1 MSRSRTVR
9 ISAAIVALVC
19 FALSAQA
26 QSTLVA
32 PTGLEASDGSYST
45 KVGLSWDHVRGAQSY
60 RIFRHST
67 NDPSAAVEIG
77 STSSIIFYD
86 RQGEAGKTFFYWV
99 KATRPG
105 TESAFSAPDEGVR
118 AIGKLS
124 AFGPIGPLQPPP
136 VPVDNAVTGAK
147 VYLGKTL
154 FWDEQLSSTRTVA
167 CGTCHIFSRGSTD
180 PRVRVGASH
189 STNPGVDEKFGS
201 ADDIFGSPG
210 VPLSAADGAYEWSTS
225 FGFNPQVTRR
235 KAQSVV
241 DAAYSDIGLFWDGR
255 ADRTFLDPETSE
267 IVFKN
272 AAPLESQALESQAL
286 DPFLSST
293 EMAHQ
298 GRTLA
303 DLVTRIIESQPLAL
317 APSLPPSL
325 QAWVS
330 GRSYRQ
336 LFAEAFGTP
345 DVTPVG
351 IAMAIATYERTLYSD
366 RTTIDATDSGI
377 GEPSPEAQRG
387 RQLFFANFCNEC
399 HRGSVLGDNRFRF
412 VGIRPDS
419 EDIGRAEVTKKGTDR
434 GRFRTPSLRNAAA
447 RSPFMHSGSLE
458 TLEDVIEFYDRGG
471 DFDSPNKDRNFVR
484 PMHLE
489 RQEKSDLLAFLR
501 TMSDPRV
508 LGEQGPLFD
517 RPMLYSESAR
527 VPMVFGTGTTP
538 GTFVPQIHAIEP
550 PIIGNPNFT
559 VAISNARGG
568 AQATLVIDDSDP
580 GSAPVIP
587 ATASLAR
594 VSTQLSGTQPGE
606 GRGSVSIAIPDDPD
620 LIGKTFVGRWY
631 VASGTLVW
639 TSPAVQLT
647 VFGPS
652 APGASISMISS
663 VSAASLSTG
672 PVATESIVS
681 GFGANLALGSET
693 ARSLP
698 LPTTMAGID
707 VAVTDQSGATRSA
720 PLFFV
725 SSTQVNYLVP
735 AGTSA
740 GEAGVEVRLA
750 SQVLSKGT
758 IQVATVAPGVFSA
771 NSNGAGIAAALASR
785 VRADG
790 SQVVE
795 QVARFD
801 PIEQRFVGDPIEL
814 GPDGDQVILLL
825 FGTGL
830 RSARSVTAT
839 VGGET
844 AEVLFA
850 GAQPEFVGVDQIN
863 IRLPRS
869 LSGRGEVEIVLTAD
883 DQTSNRVTINV
894 R

>member
-1 MSRSRTVR
+1 MR

-351 IAMAIATYERTLYSD
+351 IAMAIAYIRAHALFRSHHNRCHRFRHRRALTRGPARATIILREFLQRMPSRVSARRQPLSLCRHSPRQRRHRSCRGHQKGHRPGPFSD
-366 RTTIDATDSGI
+366 TKS
-377 GEPSPEAQRG
+377 AQRRRAFAIHAQ
-387 RQLFFANFCNEC
+387 RQPGNSRRC
-399 HRGSVLGDNRFRF
+399 HRVL
-412 VGIRPDS
+412 
-419 EDIGRAEVTKKGTDR
+419 
-434 GRFRTPSLRNAAA
+434 
-447 RSPFMHSGSLE
+447 
-458 TLEDVIEFYDRGG
+458 
-471 DFDSPNKDRNFVR
+471 
-484 PMHLE
+484 
-489 RQEKSDLLAFLR
+489 
-501 TMSDPRV
+501 
-508 LGEQGPLFD
+508 
-517 RPMLYSESAR
+517 
-527 VPMVFGTGTTP
+527 
-538 GTFVPQIHAIEP
+538 
-550 PIIGNPNFT
+550 
-559 VAISNARGG
+559 
-568 AQATLVIDDSDP
+568 
-580 GSAPVIP
+580 
-587 ATASLAR
+587 
-594 VSTQLSGTQPGE
+594 
-606 GRGSVSIAIPDDPD
+606 
-620 LIGKTFVGRWY
+620 
-631 VASGTLVW
+631 
-639 TSPAVQLT
+639 
-647 VFGPS
+647 
-652 APGASISMISS
+652 
-663 VSAASLSTG
+663 
-672 PVATESIVS
+672 
-681 GFGANLALGSET
+681 
-693 ARSLP
+693 
-698 LPTTMAGID
+698 
-707 VAVTDQSGATRSA
+707 
-720 PLFFV
+720 
-725 SSTQVNYLVP
+725 
-735 AGTSA
+735 
-740 GEAGVEVRLA
+740 
-750 SQVLSKGT
+750 
-758 IQVATVAPGVFSA
+758 
-771 NSNGAGIAAALASR
+771 
-785 VRADG
+785 
-790 SQVVE
+790 
-795 QVARFD
+795 
-801 PIEQRFVGDPIEL
+801 
-814 GPDGDQVILLL
+814 
-825 FGTGL
+825 
-830 RSARSVTAT
+830 
-839 VGGET
+839 
-844 AEVLFA
+844 
-850 GAQPEFVGVDQIN
+850 
-863 IRLPRS
+863 
-869 LSGRGEVEIVLTAD
+869 
-883 DQTSNRVTINV
+883 
-894 R
+894 